1 MPRSVGSLQ
10 TQHAPNDRRLGKAR
24 ANPMATGNHPGHR
37 LDSGVFLY
45 LEGGRLD
52 RKGKIK
58 KYSKQISIKNA
69 LFTQI
74 F

>member
-1 MPRSVGSLQ
+1 
-10 TQHAPNDRRLGKAR
+10 
-24 ANPMATGNHPGHR
+24 MAASNYSSNC

-58 KYSKQISIKNA
+58 KCCKYIPIKNDH
-69 LFTQI
+69 FTHI